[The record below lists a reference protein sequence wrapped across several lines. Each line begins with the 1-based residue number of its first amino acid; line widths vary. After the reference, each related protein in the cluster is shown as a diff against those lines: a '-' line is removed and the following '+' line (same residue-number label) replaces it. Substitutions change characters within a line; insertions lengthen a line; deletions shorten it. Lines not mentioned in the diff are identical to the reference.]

1 MNMSTTRIPDVRQK
15 YERVSAELVR
25 EATQLPASILAD
37 VYGRRGTLSGRIA
50 ALSRTMK
57 VAGPALTVEVRPG
70 DNLMIHAALAIAKA
84 GDVIIVDGKADQT
97 CALIGEIMVS
107 QAMAIG
113 VAGMILDAAVRDVEA
128 LRAKGFPV
136 FSFGSNPCGPTKR
149 VSGRVNHPIAVGGI
163 AVNPGDLVLGDADGV
178 VVIERERVAE
188 MIELGHRKL
197 ADERKRLDAI
207 ARREQLTP
215 AWLASALKE
224 ADVAIEEE
232 AL

>member
-1 MNMSTTRIPDVRQK
+1 MSTVRIADVRRN
-15 YERVSAELVR
+15 YPRVSADLIR
-25 EATQLPASILAD
+25 AAAALPASILAD

-50 ALSRTMK
+50 ALAPTMK

-70 DNLMIHAALAIAKA
+70 DNLMIHAALSIAGP
-84 GDVIIVDGKADQT
+84 GDVIVVDGKADRT

-113 VAGMILDAAVRDVEA
+113 VAGMVLDAAVRDTEA

-136 FSFGSNPCGPTKR
+136 WSFGFNPCGPTKR
-149 VSGRVNHPIAVGGI
+149 VSGRVNHPISVGGI
-163 AVNPGDLVLGDADGV
+163 TVNSGDLVVGDADGV

-188 MIELGHRKL
+188 MIDLGRKKV
-197 ADERKRLDAI
+197 ADERKRLDGI

-215 AWLASALKE
+215 GWLAGALKDAE
-224 ADVAIEEE
+224 VSTEEE
-232 AL
+232 VR

>member
-1 MNMSTTRIPDVRQK
+1 MSTTRVPEVRRQ
-15 YERVSAELVR
+15 YPRVSAELVR
-25 EATQLPASILAD
+25 EAAALPAAILAD

-50 ALSRTMK
+50 ALSPAMK

-70 DNLMIHAALAIAKA
+70 DNLMIHAALAIARP

-107 QAMAIG
+107 QAVAIG
-113 VAGMILDAAVRDVEA
+113 VAGMVLDAAVRDVEA

-136 FSFGSNPCGPTKR
+136 FSFGFNPCGPTKR
-149 VSGRVNHPIAVGGI
+149 VSGRVNHPISVGGI
-163 AVNPGDLVLGDADGV
+163 TVNPGDLVLGDADGV

-188 MIELGHRKL
+188 TIELGRKKV
-197 ADERKRLDAI
+197 ADESKRLNSI
-207 ARREQLTP
+207 ARRENLTP

-224 ADVAIEEE
+224 ADVTMEEE
-232 AL
+232 AR

>member
-1 MNMSTTRIPDVRQK
+1 MSNTRVPEVRRQ
-15 YERVSAELVR
+15 YPRVSAELVQ
-25 EATQLPASILAD
+25 EAAALPAAILAD

-50 ALSRTMK
+50 ALSPAMK

-70 DNLMIHAALAIAKA
+70 DNLMIHAALAIARP

-107 QAMAIG
+107 QAVAIG
-113 VAGMILDAAVRDVEA
+113 VAGMVLDAAVRDVEA

-136 FSFGSNPCGPTKR
+136 FSFGFNPCGPTKR
-149 VSGRVNHPIAVGGI
+149 VSGRVNHPISVGGI
-163 AVNPGDLVLGDADGV
+163 TVNPGDLVLGDADGV

-188 MIELGHRKL
+188 TIELGRKKV
-197 ADERKRLDAI
+197 ADESKRLNSI
-207 ARREQLTP
+207 ARRENLTP

-224 ADVAIEEE
+224 ADVTMEEE
-232 AL
+232 AR